1 MSSISLIRQYFAM
14 MLRGTWLLLVL
25 LTLATCSR
33 SSSVVLNISGVTE
46 DVQSLRVRVF
56 SENQAGRPQILDR
69 NTTKVVV
76 DIPESAQGPLTVV
89 VTGRGVSI
97 CNISRSEKQ
106 VDLSV
111 SRLSYPVLD
120 LALTPLPGPKES
132 TCTLGIYLDSLGTSA
147 KVSETGNNCSEQ
159 SPRDCDVD
167 FNRGNAASVTG
178 FAGIG
183 SYLTFTGSRLCAQ
196 ECKIIIDQGTELS
209 GNISPYIK
217 NRSGWTWYNPLPQ
230 GASLNSVWGSGPENI
245 WAGGQ
250 GGLLM
255 YWNGKRWFPYWSP
268 AGEDI
273 TSITGFGTSSVWA
286 TDKTGNIL
294 RSNGTCPTPDTCW
307 TIEKRTSPL
316 TAIAAVS
323 DKDVWATGQSGEIV
337 HFDGST
343 WSTWP
348 QTGLSCA
355 TGWTPRAIWADAN
368 AVIIVGNAGKIARI
382 TSTAAT
388 CISTASSPP
397 TGNFV
402 SIWGNGKDRD
412 WVLSDK
418 GEIYELRIDKVMKVQ
433 GPLNGQWAS
442 IWGISDNEVYAVGV
456 QITNYSSGDYR
467 FDPYINKWNGVIWS
481 SSSWNIGY
489 PVKSLWGDGSVGV
502 WGVGDFGQIVT
513 FDGRRWGQFTNGLM
527 VPASTTQTGA
537 MEARLQSAWGSG
549 SDNMWFVGDQGTI
562 MHWNGSSLTKPVQ
575 PEVPV
580 ARLRSVH
587 GSAPDNVWVVGHPD
601 PAVGSGGLSTL
612 FKMDGERARNTSKLS
627 TVGTLA
633 GGYYSSVYAQSQTA
647 VWAVGNSPTA
657 PPYGFICKWDGQL
670 WNCSTSA
677 PNVPNMT
684 IDSCIRDIYSVS
696 VVPDGRVLYSIYA
709 NNATVTPPQQP
720 PCSTLTTPQKQV
732 VLQNPPSVDLKVF
745 SNRNATALS
754 PDPTEFVRDI
764 FQVGAGEGY
773 LVGDNGYI
781 GHYSS
786 STITKET
793 VPLNPNQFL
802 TGVWASGASDVWA
815 VGSSDTIFHKKAT
828 GWEAAP
834 TGAFSYVQDIWGA
847 SARDLWIV
855 GAAGMI
861 LRYQQ

>member
-1 MSSISLIRQYFAM
+1 MSKNQSTHHFFAKIIRD
-14 MLRGTWLLLVL
+14 TWLIAVLLV
-25 LTLATCSR
+25 LATCSR
-33 SSSVVLNISGVTE
+33 SSSVVINISGITD

-56 SENQAGRPQILDR
+56 FGNQAGRPQVLDR
-69 NTTKVVV
+69 TTTKVVFDV
-76 DIPESAQGPLTVV
+76 PESAQGAVAVV
-89 VTGRGVSI
+89 VTGRGAST
-97 CNISRSEKQ
+97 CNISRAEQQ

-183 SYLTFTGSRLCAQ
+183 NYLTFTGTRLCAQ

-209 GNISPYIK
+209 GNISTYIK

-230 GASLNSVWGSGPENI
+230 GASLNAVWGSGPENI

-273 TSITGFGTSSVWA
+273 TSITGFGTSSAWA
-286 TDKTGNIL
+286 TDKIGNIL

-323 DKDVWATGQSGEIV
+323 DKDVWATGQSGEIL
-337 HFDGST
+337 HSDGST

-397 TGNFV
+397 TGNLV

-433 GPLNGQWAS
+433 GPLNGQWTS
-442 IWGISDNEVYAVGV
+442 IFGVSDNEVYAVGV
-456 QITNYSSGDYR
+456 QVTKLPSGDNLL
-467 FDPYINKWNGVIWS
+467 DPYINKWNGVTWS

-489 PVKSLWGDGSVGV
+489 PVKSLWGDGSNGI
-502 WGVGDFGQIVT
+502 WGVGDFGQMVT
-513 FDGRRWGQFTNGLM
+513 YDGRRWSQFTYGLIE
-527 VPASTTQTGA
+527 PAYVTPTGLI
-537 MEARLQSAWGSG
+537 EVRLQSVWGSG
-549 SDNMWFVGDQGTI
+549 SDNMWFVGDLGTI
-562 MHWNGSSLTKPVQ
+562 FHWNGSSLTKPLQ
-575 PEVPV
+575 PEVPTV
-580 ARLRSVH
+580 RLRSVH
-587 GSAPDNVWVVGHPD
+587 GSDRDNVWVVGHPD
-601 PAVGSGGLSTL
+601 SRSSGSPSSL
-612 FKMDGERARNTSKLS
+612 FKMDGERARNTNQMSATS
-627 TVGTLA
+627 TLG
-633 GGYYSSVYAQSQTA
+633 GGYYSSVYAQSKTS
-647 VWAVGNSPTA
+647 VLAVGIAPTD
-657 PPYGFICKWDGQL
+657 PSYGLICKWDGQR
-670 WNCSTSA
+670 WGCSTS
-677 PNVPNMT
+677 
-684 IDSCIRDIYSVS
+684 DLSDRCIRDIYSVS

-709 NNATVTPPQQP
+709 SNATAMSP
-720 PCSTLTTPQKQV
+720 PCPMMAKKQV
-732 VLQNPPSVDLKVF
+732 VLQNTSSPGLNTYFP
-745 SNRNATALS
+745 NPNATALS

-802 TGVWASGASDVWA
+802 TGVWATGASDVWA
-815 VGSSDTIFHKKAT
+815 VGSSDTIFHKKST
-828 GWEAAP
+828 GWESVP